1 MCPVGPDNPS
11 ERLTCCLV
19 ARFLP
24 SWVPKRDLE
33 HAGGFEY
40 LLGKCRWCGTP
51 WMKVYCT
58 ASSIGQFERV
68 TSADVEAIG
77 AIHDPRELKEFM
89 RRWGEKN
96 L

>member
-1 MCPVGPDNPS
+1 MD
-11 ERLTCCLV
+11 RLTCCLV

-24 SWVPKRDLE
+24 SWVPVRDLE

-40 LLGKCRWCGTP
+40 LLGECRWCGTP
-51 WMKVYCT
+51 WMNVFCS
-58 ASSIGQFERV
+58 ASSVSGYERV
-68 TSADVEAIG
+68 TSGDVEV
-77 AIHDPRELKEFM
+77 IHSIRDARELKEFM